1 MSQSQALESAK
12 RLTDFLRQREDE
24 TESQNLQL
32 EHVGLVR
39 LGSDTSWWG
48 YQFIYTTRRPRLSL
62 MDGSL
67 AIDPDEHGPK
77 LVKAMQAF
85 DSEKELELVDSMFE

>member
-48 YQFIYTTRRPRLSL
+48 YQFIYI
-62 MDGSL
+62 DGRGS
-67 AIDPDEHGPK
+67 H
-77 LVKAMQAF
+77 F
-85 DSEKELELVDSMFE
+85 CC